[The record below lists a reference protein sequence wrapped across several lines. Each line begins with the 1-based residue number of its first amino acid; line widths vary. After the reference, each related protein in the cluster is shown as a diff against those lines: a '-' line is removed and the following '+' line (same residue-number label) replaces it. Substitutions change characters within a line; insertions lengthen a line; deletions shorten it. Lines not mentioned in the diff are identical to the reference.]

1 MFINLDHKHYRRH
14 TDEKPYACEHCEFR
28 SNSPSSWSMHMKSM
42 HDVNK
47 KFKKPWGS
55 LPIYALETV
64 VQKFNFQIFS
74 KIFIH
79 ITPQDTKLYSCV
91 SCEYK
96 TPQKDK
102 FRCTYKGYPLEN
114 KRFAVSKMW
123 IQNCN
128 QGSITT
134 SHYFN
139 LWLNQ
144 KASLRTMWSSSISNS
159 KSNKTIQR
167 CP

>member
-1 MFINLDHKHYRRH
+1 MLNVAGPALWNFDL
-14 TDEKPYACEHCEFR
+14 FF
-28 SNSPSSWSMHMKSM
+28 MKG
-42 HDVNK
+42 N
-47 KFKKPWGS
+47 FKKAFVKS
-55 LPIYALETV
+55 
-64 VQKFNFQIFS
+64 NFQVFSNIFNN
-74 KIFIH
+74 

-102 FRCTYKGYPLEN
+102 IRSAYKGYPLEN

-139 LWLNQ
+139 LWQNQ
-144 KASLRTMWSSSISNS
+144 KVSLRTMWSSSISNS
-159 KSNKTIQR
+159 KSNQTIQR